1 MKRLIVICC
10 MIGAILAAGIW
21 SLLWLGEYTDRVA
34 ERLETVAELALSD
47 EEAALDELK
56 SIQDDWHQKEHWIGV
71 FVHEDPLEEMS
82 DRLEECVALLR
93 RGMNEDFQVRIRQAI
108 FSVRNIYHQEI
119 PNIENIL

>member
-10 MIGAILAAGIW
+10 MIGAILAAGTW
-21 SLLWLGEYTDRVA
+21 FLLWLGEYTDRVA

>member
-10 MIGAILAAGIW
+10 MIGAILAAGTW

>member
-10 MIGAILAAGIW
+10 MIGGILAAGIW
-21 SLLWLGEYTDRVA
+21 SLLWLGEYTDQVA
-34 ERLETVAELALSD
+34 ERLEAVAELALSD
-47 EEAALDELK
+47 EEAALKELK

-71 FVHEDPLEEMS
+71 FVHEAPLEEMS

-93 RGMNEDFQVRIRQAI
+93 RRMSEDFQVRIRQAI

>member
-82 DRLEECVALLR
+82 DRLEECVALLDR
-93 RGMNEDFQVRIRQAI
+93 K
-108 FSVRNIYHQEI
+108 SVV
-119 PNIENIL
+119 

>member
-34 ERLETVAELALSD
+34 EGLETVAELALSD
-47 EEAALDELK
+47 DEAALDELK

-71 FVHEDPLEEMS
+71 FVHEAPLEEMS

-93 RGMNEDFQVRIRQAI
+93 RRMSEDFQVRIRQAI

>member
-10 MIGAILAAGIW
+10 MIGAILAAGTW
-21 SLLWLGEYTDRVA
+21 SLLWLSEYTDRVA

>member
-10 MIGAILAAGIW
+10 MIGTILAAGIW